1 MQDGTSACVLVVS
14 VVSVVSADSGDS
26 VADGPVAVLRTQGDR
41 AGVPVDSYRPS
52 AFCRRLRCGV
62 RCGIAA
68 GIDVVDVR
76 RGIFV
81 CRAGCDSSGKPSAVP
96 RLRLM
101 RGKDAPAG
109 SSGGRRKGVGAGG
122 RVVSFDR
129 SLGLR
134 RSGRSFSLSGP
145 FCPFDLLEPVV
156 RTVSSDRNRS
166 GVFVGR
172 DGVFAR
178 LVRYVF
184 VRSG

>member
-1 MQDGTSACVLVVS
+1 MQDGTSACVLIVSVVS

-41 AGVPVDSYRPS
+41 AGVPVDSYRLS

-109 SSGGRRKGVGAGG
+109 SSGGRRKGVGAGVPC
-122 RVVSFDR
+122 RVV
-129 SLGLR
+129 
-134 RSGRSFSLSGP
+134 
-145 FCPFDLLEPVV
+145 
-156 RTVSSDRNRS
+156 
-166 GVFVGR
+166 
-172 DGVFAR
+172 
-178 LVRYVF
+178 
-184 VRSG
+184 